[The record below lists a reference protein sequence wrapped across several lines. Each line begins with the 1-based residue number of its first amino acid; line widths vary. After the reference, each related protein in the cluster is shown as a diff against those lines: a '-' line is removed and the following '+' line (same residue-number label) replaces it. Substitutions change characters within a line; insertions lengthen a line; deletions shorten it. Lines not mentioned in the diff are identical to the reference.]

1 MEKEIKLLYNNF
13 QLPAKSRSFES
24 QVYWM
29 HLSSRKVKANGRI
42 NRKCMTKKVT
52 IGGNIRTFPKT
63 AKLPQANFWQL
74 YAVPIVL
81 FKLSQILLNK
91 VIVSLFYVKVRLEKV
106 AIIKNICLLKWLRSD
121 LAQILSNNCV
131 TMFQLEKF
139 VWHFW
144 WHHFLTELRNLV
156 AGIAGHPN
164 CLSPK
169 HLATCVCAKLWQN
182 DVRHRSPSCKA
193 CCKMANVT

>member
-1 MEKEIKLLYNNF
+1 MTLWSTHAFWVIDLQKYYIEKEIKLLYNTF
-13 QLPAKSRSFES
+13 QLPAKSCSFES
-24 QVYWM
+24 QGYWM

-52 IGGNIRTFPKT
+52 IGGNIQTFPKT
-63 AKLPQANFWQL
+63 AKRLQANFWQL

-121 LAQILSNNCV
+121 LAQILSNNCDI
-131 TMFQLEKF
+131 FGDSIF
-139 VWHFW
+139 
-144 WHHFLTELRNLV
+144 
-156 AGIAGHPN
+156 
-164 CLSPK
+164 
-169 HLATCVCAKLWQN
+169 
-182 DVRHRSPSCKA
+182 
-193 CCKMANVT
+193 